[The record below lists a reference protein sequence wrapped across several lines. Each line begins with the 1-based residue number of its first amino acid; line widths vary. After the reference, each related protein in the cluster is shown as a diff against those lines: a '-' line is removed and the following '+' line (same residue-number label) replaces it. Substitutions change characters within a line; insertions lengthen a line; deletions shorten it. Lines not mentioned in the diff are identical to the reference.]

1 MCDRLKSLIMEK
13 IIGLIYQYYL
23 SRNKFLPY
31 TKSIL
36 TIVGIIMLHL
46 FLIFTIFNLFD
57 YLPSW
62 TFGSV
67 HLSSNTNITSF
78 TIFLTL
84 CLFLIYNK
92 ERLAKFVFCK
102 KKIERTWRYLMIYC
116 LGIFIVLIL
125 FPFLR

>member
-13 IIGLIYQYYL
+13 IIALIYQYYL

-31 TKSIL
+31 TRAML

-62 TFGSV
+62 TLGSV
-67 HLSSNTNITSF
+67 HLSSNTNISAF
-78 TIFLTL
+78 TLFLIL

-92 ERLAKFVFCK
+92 KSLAKYVFS
-102 KKIERTWRYLMIYC
+102 KIVIEKNWRYLMIYC
-116 LGIFIVLIL
+116 FVIFIVLIL

>member
-1 MCDRLKSLIMEK
+1 MCYRLEPLIMEK
-13 IIGLIYQYYL
+13 IIALIYQYYL

-31 TKSIL
+31 TRAML

-62 TFGSV
+62 TLGSV
-67 HLSSNTNITSF
+67 HLSSNTNISAF
-78 TIFLTL
+78 TLFLIL

-92 ERLAKFVFCK
+92 KSLAKYVFS
-102 KKIERTWRYLMIYC
+102 KIVIEKNWRYLMIYC
-116 LGIFIVLIL
+116 FVIFIVLIL

>member
-62 TFGSV
+62 TLGSV
-67 HLSSNTNITSF
+67 HLSSNTNISAF
-78 TIFLTL
+78 TLFLIL

-92 ERLAKFVFCK
+92 KSLAKYVFS
-102 KKIERTWRYLMIYC
+102 KIVIEKNWRYLMIYC
-116 LGIFIVLIL
+116 FVIFIVLIL